1 MTRAGLFAR
10 AFTGAELQKIQHDC
24 AQRILDG
31 QGQSAFVASS
41 SAGGRSAAMLMN
53 YSSEDLLEIV
63 IEAQDIQNGKLLDK
77 AVTYISFG
85 GTY

>member
-1 MTRAGLFAR
+1 VTRALLFSK
-10 AFTGAELQKIQHDC
+10 AFSQAELLAIRDACKD
-24 AQRILDG
+24 RILSG

-41 SAGGRSAAMLMN
+41 SAGGRSAAMLQN

-63 IEAQDIQNGKLLDK
+63 SEALDILAGKLLGLP
-77 AVTYISFG
+77 VTYISFG